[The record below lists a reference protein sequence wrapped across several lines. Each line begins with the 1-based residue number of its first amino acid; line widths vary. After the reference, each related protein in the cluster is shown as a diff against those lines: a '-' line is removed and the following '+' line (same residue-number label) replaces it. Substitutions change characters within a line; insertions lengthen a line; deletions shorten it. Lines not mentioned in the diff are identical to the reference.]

1 LAVSGMLNREMHG
14 EPVPVMADRT
24 GQWVIGIENLNAGRP
39 GDVIPMNGSEFRRSV
54 YVQVRRSR
62 PLAVLDTF
70 DLPRMDPNCTKRV
83 RSTVAPQAL
92 MMMNSDFVIAQAR
105 YFAERLQKEKPENLA
120 AQVSLAWKLA
130 FTESIPKG
138 EIEAAVKFVN
148 RQTKEFQSQVR
159 EEEKADDAVQQKEQ
173 KLAALASF
181 CQVLLST
188 NQFLY
193 TE

>member
-1 LAVSGMLNREMHG
+1 
-14 EPVPVMADRT
+14 
-24 GQWVIGIENLNAGRP
+24 
-39 GDVIPMNGSEFRRSV
+39 
-54 YVQVRRSR
+54 
-62 PLAVLDTF
+62 
-70 DLPRMDPNCTKRV
+70 
-83 RSTVAPQAL
+83 